1 MSLAIANLL
10 EGHENL
16 NYPTMPV
23 NISLCYTDYD
33 NFYDN
38 DEWEESFSSIGSETL

>member
-1 MSLAIANLL
+1 MSLARDNLS
-10 EGHENL
+10 EGHEYL

-23 NISLCYTDYD
+23 NLSSFYTDYD
-33 NFYDN
+33 NFSDN